1 MSKINHFFILVS
13 SFVLFV
19 ILFVFSYNQQKT
31 LQQNTKELLQI
42 KKIALQYNELSTMW
56 HKKNIIKSIMKVA
69 SKSNIKNISYNQT
82 KKEITFY
89 IKKATTNQLDRF
101 INDILNDSYQ
111 ILQLDI
117 AKTTLVLKVAK

>member
-1 MSKINHFFILVS
+1 MSKINHFFILIS

-19 ILFVFSYNQQKT
+19 ILFVFSYNQQKQ
-31 LQQNTKELLQI
+31 LQQDIQKLLHI
-42 KKIALQYNELSTMW
+42 KKLAFEYNELSTMW

-101 INDILNDSYQ
+101 VNDILNDSYQ

>member
-1 MSKINHFFILVS
+1 MSKINHFFILIS

-19 ILFVFSYNQQKT
+19 ILFVFSYNQQKQ
-31 LQQNTKELLQI
+31 LQQDIQKLLHI
-42 KKIALQYNELSTMW
+42 KKLGFEYNELSTMW

-101 INDILNDSYQ
+101 VNDILNDSYQ

>member
-1 MSKINHFFILVS
+1 MD
-13 SFVLFV
+13 
-19 ILFVFSYNQQKT
+19 
-31 LQQNTKELLQI
+31 E
-42 KKIALQYNELSTMW
+42 
-56 HKKNIIKSIMKVA
+56 NIIKSIMKVA

-101 INDILNDSYQ
+101 VNDILNDSYQ